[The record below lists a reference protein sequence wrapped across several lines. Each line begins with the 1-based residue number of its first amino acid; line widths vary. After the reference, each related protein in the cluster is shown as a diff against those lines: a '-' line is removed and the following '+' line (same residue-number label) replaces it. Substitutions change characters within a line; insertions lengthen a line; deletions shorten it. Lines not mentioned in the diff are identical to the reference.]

1 MPERGGLL
9 SLVGKGIAMGA
20 EYREHRKEQKQAR
33 ANAQDEHTEPIEQ
46 SDWSPATQ
54 FQHGQAEPPPGHADA
69 ALPSTASRTLKT
81 GGPPALPDDKRGEI
95 SSEED
100 FDSDYES
107 LEDDEELL
115 ELDEALPSTD
125 TKGLP
130 TYDESEQEYQPV
142 DELVRDVINTSRP
155 PPTSTCS
162 GTPFTS
168 QSQLPC
174 PVIIPQRRPRKKA
187 RGFIRAYSPVLSDCG
202 ISQEVFLKF
211 LKNFHTSSQASPIF
225 PIIRFS
231 AAIAGLAPSVIAI
244 AICAAAQVAA
254 SVGAEVQSR
263 ARTNDFL
270 DRMNEE
276 LFKPAG
282 LYCMIVKY
290 KSDADMQQ
298 KSSSLINLIR
308 AERVDVTTTNQTIAK
323 YSRTAASGDGDPTS
337 TSMSMS
343 MSMSN
348 RIQNLRLASA
358 STRGTAMLPD
368 SAPLIFPDID
378 HTVAQ
383 AGPETFK
390 DKTQDAKKFLA
401 HYLDRRAQLDQ
412 VSILLYSVSSL
423 PLFSFF
429 EFRFQFFCCY
439 EMCFSKLISTSQA
452 IQDPNSSLTR
462 SNQQQRS
469 FKTSIA
475 DPNHPMHSGGLIA
488 LVSGGKLTPRMDKR
502 ADKMER
508 DFSRDTR
515 RVIRGRESRGSSSSS
530 RRRRKRRGYR
540 SAYHEELYAR
550 LGLHGDRVAER
561 RGQAYVEDERS
572 DVRGRD
578 RRNGKGGPLGA
589 VKRIM
594 KEDVLYLMIVNMP
607 SESELVEARQ
617 DLARVQRH

>member
-1 MPERGGLL
+1 MPGRGGLL

-46 SDWSPATQ
+46 PDWSPATQ
-54 FQHGQAEPPPGHADA
+54 FQHGQAEPPPGYADT
-69 ALPSTASRTLKT
+69 ALPSTASRTLET

-115 ELDEALPSTD
+115 ELDEALTPTE

-142 DELVRDVINTSRP
+142 DELVRDVMKTGRP

-168 QSQLPC
+168 RSQLPC
-174 PVIIPQRRPRKKA
+174 PVILPQRRPRKKA
-187 RGFIRAYSPVLSDCG
+187 RGFIRAYSPVLSECG

-244 AICAAAQVAA
+244 AICAAAQVSA

-276 LFKPAG
+276 LYKPAG

-298 KSSSLINLIR
+298 KSSSLTNLIR

-323 YSRTAASGDGDPTS
+323 YTRTTTSGDGDPTRTS
-337 TSMSMS
+337 MSMSMS

-348 RIQNLRLASA
+348 RIPNLRLASA

-401 HYLDRRAQLDQ
+401 HYLDRRAQMDQ
-412 VSILLYSVSSL
+412 VSLLFYSGGFFFLCSFSL
-423 PLFSFF
+423 SFN
-429 EFRFQFFCCY
+429 FRFQFFW
-439 EMCFSKLISTSQA
+439 L
-452 IQDPNSSLTR
+452 L
-462 SNQQQRS
+462 
-469 FKTSIA
+469 
-475 DPNHPMHSGGLIA
+475 
-488 LVSGGKLTPRMDKR
+488 
-502 ADKMER
+502 
-508 DFSRDTR
+508 
-515 RVIRGRESRGSSSSS
+515 
-530 RRRRKRRGYR
+530 
-540 SAYHEELYAR
+540 
-550 LGLHGDRVAER
+550 
-561 RGQAYVEDERS
+561 
-572 DVRGRD
+572 
-578 RRNGKGGPLGA
+578 
-589 VKRIM
+589 
-594 KEDVLYLMIVNMP
+594 
-607 SESELVEARQ
+607 
-617 DLARVQRH
+617 

>member
-1 MPERGGLL
+1 
-9 SLVGKGIAMGA
+9 MGA

-115 ELDEALPSTD
+115 ELDEALTSTD

-142 DELVRDVINTSRP
+142 DELVRDVMNTGRP
-155 PPTSTCS
+155 PPTSTCN
-162 GTPFTS
+162 GTPVTS
-168 QSQLPC
+168 RSQLPC
-174 PVIIPQRRPRKKA
+174 PVILPQRRPRKKA

-298 KSSSLINLIR
+298 KPSSLINLIR

-323 YSRTAASGDGDPTS
+323 YTRTAASGDGDPTS
-337 TSMSMS
+337 TSTSMS

-378 HTVAQ
+378 DTVAL

-390 DKTQDAKKFLA
+390 DKTHDAKKFLA
-401 HYLDRRAQLDQ
+401 HYLDRRAQMDQ
-412 VSILLYSVSSL
+412 VSLSFIFRFFLLC
-423 PLFSFF
+423 LFSLSFN
-429 EFRFQFFCCY
+429 FRFQFFGCY
-439 EMCFSKLISTSQA
+439 EVC
-452 IQDPNSSLTR
+452 R
-462 SNQQQRS
+462 
-469 FKTSIA
+469 
-475 DPNHPMHSGGLIA
+475 
-488 LVSGGKLTPRMDKR
+488 
-502 ADKMER
+502 
-508 DFSRDTR
+508 
-515 RVIRGRESRGSSSSS
+515 
-530 RRRRKRRGYR
+530 
-540 SAYHEELYAR
+540 
-550 LGLHGDRVAER
+550 
-561 RGQAYVEDERS
+561 
-572 DVRGRD
+572 
-578 RRNGKGGPLGA
+578 
-589 VKRIM
+589 
-594 KEDVLYLMIVNMP
+594 
-607 SESELVEARQ
+607 
-617 DLARVQRH
+617 

>member
-1 MPERGGLL
+1 MPGRGGLL

-33 ANAQDEHTEPIEQ
+33 ANAQDEHTEPMEQ

-115 ELDEALPSTD
+115 ELDEALTSTD

-174 PVIIPQRRPRKKA
+174 PVILPQRRPRKKA

-323 YSRTAASGDGDPTS
+323 YTRTAASGDGDPTS
-337 TSMSMS
+337 TSTSMS

-378 HTVAQ
+378 DTVAL

-390 DKTQDAKKFLA
+390 DKTHDAKKFLA
-401 HYLDRRAQLDQ
+401 HYLDRRAQMDQ
-412 VSILLYSVSSL
+412 VSLLFYSVFFFFASFLFLPISVFNSFVVGKCVFSS
-423 PLFSFF
+423 
-429 EFRFQFFCCY
+429 
-439 EMCFSKLISTSQA
+439 
-452 IQDPNSSLTR
+452 
-462 SNQQQRS
+462 
-469 FKTSIA
+469 
-475 DPNHPMHSGGLIA
+475 
-488 LVSGGKLTPRMDKR
+488 
-502 ADKMER
+502 
-508 DFSRDTR
+508 
-515 RVIRGRESRGSSSSS
+515 
-530 RRRRKRRGYR
+530 
-540 SAYHEELYAR
+540 
-550 LGLHGDRVAER
+550 
-561 RGQAYVEDERS
+561 
-572 DVRGRD
+572 
-578 RRNGKGGPLGA
+578 
-589 VKRIM
+589 
-594 KEDVLYLMIVNMP
+594 
-607 SESELVEARQ
+607 
-617 DLARVQRH
+617 

>member
-1 MPERGGLL
+1 MPGRGGLL

-54 FQHGQAEPPPGHADA
+54 FQHGKAEPPPGHADA

-115 ELDEALPSTD
+115 ELDEALTSTD
-125 TKGLP
+125 AKGLP

-162 GTPFTS
+162 GTPVTS
-168 QSQLPC
+168 RSQLPC
-174 PVIIPQRRPRKKA
+174 PVILPQRRPRKKA

-323 YSRTAASGDGDPTS
+323 YTRTTASGDGDPTR
-337 TSMSMS
+337 TSMS

-390 DKTQDAKKFLA
+390 DKTHDAKKFLA
-401 HYLDRRAQLDQ
+401 HYLDRRAQMDQ
-412 VSILLYSVSSL
+412 AS
-423 PLFSFF
+423 
-429 EFRFQFFCCY
+429 
-439 EMCFSKLISTSQA
+439 
-452 IQDPNSSLTR
+452 QDPNSSLTR
-462 SNQQQRS
+462 SNQQQHS

-515 RVIRGRESRGSSSSS
+515 RVTRGRESRGSSSSS
-530 RRRRKRRGYR
+530 RRRRRRRGYR

-572 DVRGRD
+572 DDAGEGSSHRALQYRDVRGRD

>member
-1 MPERGGLL
+1 M
-9 SLVGKGIAMGA
+9 
-20 EYREHRKEQKQAR
+20 
-33 ANAQDEHTEPIEQ
+33 
-46 SDWSPATQ
+46 
-54 FQHGQAEPPPGHADA
+54 
-69 ALPSTASRTLKT
+69 KT
-81 GGPPALPDDKRGEI
+81 G
-95 SSEED
+95 
-100 FDSDYES
+100 
-107 LEDDEELL
+107 
-115 ELDEALPSTD
+115 
-125 TKGLP
+125 
-130 TYDESEQEYQPV
+130 
-142 DELVRDVINTSRP
+142 RP
-155 PPTSTCS
+155 PRTSTCS

-168 QSQLPC
+168 RSQLPC
-174 PVIIPQRRPRKKA
+174 PVILPQRRPRKKA
-187 RGFIRAYSPVLSDCG
+187 RGFIRAYSPVLSECG

-298 KSSSLINLIR
+298 KSSSLTNLIR
-308 AERVDVTTTNQTIAK
+308 EERVDVITTNQTIAK
-323 YSRTAASGDGDPTS
+323 YTRTTTSGDGDPTR
-337 TSMSMS
+337 TSMS

-368 SAPLIFPDID
+368 SAPLIFPDLD

-390 DKTQDAKKFLA
+390 DKTHDAKKFLA
-401 HYLDRRAQLDQ
+401 HYLDRRAQMDQ
-412 VSILLYSVSSL
+412 VSLILYSVSSL
-423 PLFSFF
+423 PLFSFL

-439 EMCFSKLISTSQA
+439 EIMKYIFKLISKFQTT
-452 IQDPNSSLTR
+452 QDPNSSLTR
-462 SNQQQRS
+462 SNQQQQQHS

-475 DPNHPMHSGGLIA
+475 EPNHPMHSGGLIA
-488 LVSGGKLTPRMDKR
+488 LVSGGELTPRMDKR

-515 RVIRGRESRGSSSSS
+515 RVIRGRESRGSSSSN
-530 RRRRKRRGYR
+530 RRTKRRGYR

-561 RGQAYVEDERS
+561 REQAYVEDERS
-572 DVRGRD
+572 DDAEEGSSHRALQYRDVRGRD